1 MGRLEKQII
10 VGAIA
15 LVAILLGVV
24 VLTGVK
30 PVDDTE
36 KPQNRSD
43 WGGHG
48 LLMETPE
55 GDSPTTPKTG
65 TSPESGATISLDDPK
80 LPGVPGVPGE
90 SGMKAASFDVKPSP
104 AVSEPGPAEAQVA
117 PEAGRVLSLD
127 AEDQL
132 RRYEVKPGETLGEV
146 SMRELGSVHDLDLL
160 LEVNEGMRKDQVRAG
175 DVIWLPSRAAADAR
189 RKQLQ
194 SAVPKEARAT
204 EASATNPKPAR
215 SSVTHEVVSGDSLWR
230 IAQQYYGRE
239 GANAGIKRI
248 VQANGKLS
256 GENTVLRLGWVLTI
270 PQ

>member
-30 PVDDTE
+30 PVDDKE
-36 KPQNRSD
+36 EPQNRSD

-48 LLMETPE
+48 LLMEAPE
-55 GDSPTTPKTG
+55 GGSSGKSKASAP
-65 TSPESGATISLDDPK
+65 PESGATISLDEPNGPEDPAK
-80 LPGVPGVPGE
+80 GE
-90 SGMKAASFDVKPSP
+90 VDPSLMVKRTP
-104 AVSEPGPAEAQVA
+104 AVPEPSAGQIKPDPV
-117 PEAGRVLSLD
+117 AGRTIALD

-132 RRYEVKPGETLGEV
+132 RRYEVKPGETLGEI
-146 SMRELGSVHDLDLL
+146 SMRELGSMNDLDLL

-189 RKQLQ
+189 RKQER
-194 SAVPKEARAT
+194 SANPQGVRAA
-204 EASATNPKPAR
+204 EASAKDPKPAR
-215 SSVTHEVVSGDSLWR
+215 NSVTHEVVSGDSLWR
-230 IAQQYYGRE
+230 IAQQYFGRE
-239 GANAGIKRI
+239 GANAGVKRI

-256 GENTVLRLGWVLTI
+256 DENTVLRLGWVLTI

>member
-30 PVDDTE
+30 PVDDTNQ
-36 KPQNRSD
+36 PQNRSD

-48 LLMETPE
+48 LLMEAPE
-55 GDSPTTPKTG
+55 SDSPAK
-65 TSPESGATISLDDPK
+65 SESGAAQGGGATISLDEPSESQD
-80 LPGVPGVPGE
+80 LGNGGE
-90 SGMKAASFDVKPSP
+90 SATTPEVKQTP
-104 AVSEPGPAEAQVA
+104 AVPQRGPVQPVAE
-117 PEAGRVLSLD
+117 EASGRALSLD

-132 RRYEVKPGETLGEV
+132 RRYEVKPGETLGEI
-146 SMRELGSVHDLDLL
+146 SMRELGSVNDLDLL

-194 SAVPKEARAT
+194 SAAPKEVNAA
-204 EASATNPKPAR
+204 EASATNSKPAR
-215 SSVTHEVVSGDSLWR
+215 NSVTHEVVSGDSLWR

-239 GANAGIKRI
+239 GANAGVKRI
-248 VQANGKLS
+248 VQSNGKLS
-256 GENTVLRLGWVLTI
+256 NENTVLRLGWVLTI

>member
-30 PVDDTE
+30 PVDDTKE
-36 KPQNRSD
+36 TLNRSD

-48 LLMETPE
+48 LLMESPE
-55 GDSPTTPKTG
+55 GDSSKLPDTDSSLESGSILSLDEPIGSEIPAKNESAELTPEVKKTPAVPETG
-65 TSPESGATISLDDPK
+65 TS
-80 LPGVPGVPGE
+80 VP
-90 SGMKAASFDVKPSP
+90 AD
-104 AVSEPGPAEAQVA
+104 EPTT
-117 PEAGRVLSLD
+117 GRALALD

-132 RRYEVKPGETLGEV
+132 RRYEVKPGETLGEI
-146 SMRELGSVHDLDLL
+146 SMRELGSMNDLDLL

-189 RKQLQ
+189 RMQAKSATLQ
-194 SAVPKEARAT
+194 QARAAD
-204 EASATNPKPAR
+204 ASA
-215 SSVTHEVVSGDSLWR
+215 SSAQPVRNSLTHEVVSGDSLWR
-230 IAQQYYGRE
+230 IAQQYFGRE
-239 GANAGIKRI
+239 GANAGVKRI
-248 VQANGKLS
+248 VQANSKLS
-256 GENTVLRLGWVLTI
+256 DENTVLRLGWVLTI

>member
-30 PVDDTE
+30 PVDDTD

-55 GDSPTTPKTG
+55 GESPNKPKSG
-65 TSPESGATISLDDPK
+65 SSPGSGAVISLDGPSGPESLSEGGAKSATLEVKRTPAIPDP
-80 LPGVPGVPGE
+80 GSTT
-90 SGMKAASFDVKPSP
+90 SGIEP
-104 AVSEPGPAEAQVA
+104 EPG
-117 PEAGRVLSLD
+117 RTLSLE

-132 RRYEVKPGETLGEV
+132 RRYEVKPGETLGEI
-146 SMRELGSVHDLDLL
+146 SMRELGSMNDLDLL
-160 LEVNEGMRKDQVRAG
+160 LEVNEGMNKHQVRAG

-189 RKQLQ
+189 RKQEQ
-194 SAVPKEARAT
+194 SADATQARAVN
-204 EASATNPKPAR
+204 ASASKPAR
-215 SSVTHEVVSGDSLWR
+215 SSVSHEVVSGDSLWR

-239 GANAGIKRI
+239 GANAGVRRI
-248 VQANGKLS
+248 VQTNSKLS
-256 GENTVLRLGWVLTI
+256 NENTVLRLGWVLTI

>member
-30 PVDDTE
+30 PVDDTNQ
-36 KPQNRSD
+36 PQNRSD

-48 LLMETPE
+48 LLMESPE
-55 GDSPTTPKTG
+55 GGSSNPPVATEP
-65 TSPESGATISLDDPK
+65 GAGAILSLDEPLGAGAPVKSEADRLVPTVKQTPAIPEPGSDAPK
-80 LPGVPGVPGE
+80 VE
-90 SGMKAASFDVKPSP
+90 PSP
-104 AVSEPGPAEAQVA
+104 
-117 PEAGRVLSLD
+117 GRALSLD

-132 RRYEVKPGETLGEV
+132 RRYEVKPGETLGEI
-146 SMRELGSVHDLDLL
+146 SMRELGSMNDLDLL

-189 RKQLQ
+189 RKQVQ
-194 SAVPKEARAT
+194 GAGPKEVRAA
-204 EASATNPKPAR
+204 EASASASQPTRN
-215 SSVTHEVVSGDSLWR
+215 SVTHEVVSGDSLWR
-230 IAQQYYGRE
+230 IAQQYFGRE
-239 GANAGIKRI
+239 GANAGVKRI
-248 VQANGKLS
+248 VQANSKLTD
-256 GENTVLRLGWVLTI
+256 ENTVLRLGWVLTI

>member
-30 PVDDTE
+30 PVDDTN

-48 LLMETPE
+48 LLMEGPE
-55 GDSPTTPKTG
+55 GDSPTKPKADSSLG
-65 TSPESGATISLDDPK
+65 SGATISLDGPSGPLESTEGGAK
-80 LPGVPGVPGE
+80 STAHGVKQTPAVPEPGSAASKAESE
-90 SGMKAASFDVKPSP
+90 SG
-104 AVSEPGPAEAQVA
+104 
-117 PEAGRVLSLD
+117 RTLSLD

-132 RRYEVKPGETLGEV
+132 HRYEVKPGETLGEI
-146 SMRELGSVHDLDLL
+146 SMRELGSMNDLDLL

-175 DVIWLPSRAAADAR
+175 DVIWLPSRAAAEAR

-194 SAVPKEARAT
+194 SAAPNQVRAA
-204 EASATNPKPAR
+204 EASAANSKPAR
-215 SSVTHEVVSGDSLWR
+215 NSLTHEVVSGDSLWR
-230 IAQQYYGRE
+230 IAQKYFGRE
-239 GANAGIKRI
+239 GANAGVKRI
-248 VQANGKLS
+248 VQANSKLPN
-256 GENTVLRLGWVLTI
+256 ENTVLRLGWVLTI